1 MTLGNGHQGPF
12 LTLYCSFT
20 YEEYDIKKKQ
30 ELDPILCAR
39 CILDSYR
46 SGYTGFNKKDVRVDE
61 KPQEIVICKI
71 MFPLI
76 DIKHLLNISIF
87 INHE

>member
-1 MTLGNGHQGPF
+1 MIL
-12 LTLYCSFT
+12 
-20 YEEYDIKKKQ
+20 KKKQ